1 MAARLPP
8 KNIIPVFNPAEF
20 SRLAVIDTSTEL
32 PVDIAQ
38 QVTDVE
44 NDTDDISAYV
54 ANYAFAYNDS
64 VFVGRANLACMTS
77 YTSTGQTFTLATWT
91 RSSGIYLYRV
101 GLNFVTSQ
109 PTGLSFIEIQFV
121 ENNSVTQYANWC
133 QPYFYG
139 GQGTQ
144 VNQFRNVFMNA
155 IFATNIPLGTSKTLN
170 IKCRA
175 SITNTNV
182 GTYTVGTNALAGVQ
196 GSYEG
201 TNLIEM
207 KIGNGSNL

>member
-8 KNIIPVFNPAEF
+8 KNIIPVFNPVEF

-54 ANYAFAYNDS
+54 TDYAYAYNDS
-64 VFVGRANLACMTS
+64 VFVGKNNIPVMTS
-77 YTSTGQTFTLATWT
+77 YTSTGQTSTLATWT
-91 RSSGIYLYRV
+91 RSNGIYLYRV

-109 PTGLSFIEIQFV
+109 TTGFSFIEIQFV
-121 ENNSVTQYANWC
+121 ENNSVTQYANWS
-133 QPYFYG
+133 QPYLYG
-139 GQGTQ
+139 SQGTQ

-175 SITNTNV
+175 SVTNTNV
-182 GTYTVGTNALAGVQ
+182 GTYSVGSNALAGVQ

-201 TNLIEM
+201 TNLVEM

>member
-8 KNIIPVFNPAEF
+8 KNINPVFNPAEF
-20 SRLAVIDTSTEL
+20 SRLAVVDTSTEL
-32 PVDIAQ
+32 PVDIEQ
-38 QVTDVE
+38 QVEDVE
-44 NDTDDISAYV
+44 TETTNISNYL
-54 ANYAFAYNDS
+54 ANYALTNNDPFS
-64 VFVGRANLACMTS
+64 VVRANLACMTS

-101 GLNFVTSQ
+101 GLNFITSQ

-121 ENNSVTQYANWC
+121 ENNVVTQYANWC

-155 IFATNIPLGTSKTLN
+155 IFATNIPLGTTKTLN

-182 GTYTVGTNALAGVQ
+182 GTYSVGTNTLAGVQ
-196 GSYEG
+196 GGYEG
-201 TNLIEM
+201 TNLVEM